1 MNIYLPIHIDG
12 GNRGCEGIAKG
23 SSQLLSMPK
32 ENILGLCSNVQLD
45 TRLRVNDYV
54 TLIKK
59 PVNNLW
65 FRVVNKLY
73 NIFVSLRTKD
83 TFSLSQYGY
92 HHDYQPFLKRMNK
105 GDIMLSTGG
114 DMMCYGDN
122 EVIYTNDYAKKHG
135 VKTVLWGCSMGEENL
150 TQRKQETLKKF
161 DLVYARETL
170 SYDFFKSLG
179 LKNVACFPD
188 PAFAL
193 EPEKTDLPPCFE
205 KGNVIGINLSNYT
218 VGAFNLNTPFGIEV
232 RKLLNY
238 IFNSTSYQVLLVPHV
253 LWPGQDDRVIAENV
267 LKEYSGFVDRITILN
282 SKELNYLQIRYVI
295 SQCLAFIGGRTHA
308 VISAYSTCVPTIAL
322 GYSIKSRGIAKD
334 LGLPEKYVV
343 DSKHISEENVL
354 LGAFQDLESNIQEIK
369 NHLCAI
375 MPEYIGRTNEVK
387 SILEKI

>member
-354 LGAFQDLESNIQEIK
+354 LGAFQDLESNIQEVK